1 MLLSKSFVPIL
12 KNNPSEA
19 KIKSHQLMLRV
30 GMIKQA
36 SAGIYSWLPL
46 GFKIMKKIEEIVR
59 QEQNKIGA
67 QEILMPTIQ
76 SSEIWKES
84 GRYEDYGEEM
94 LRIKDRQNREMLYGP
109 TNEEQVTEIFR
120 SSLKSYKSLPQLLY
134 HIQWKFR
141 DEIRPRF
148 GIMRGREF
156 YMKDAYSFDV
166 SDEEA
171 FYSYNKFF
179 LSYLRTFKRLALTA
193 IPMAADTGPIGGNLS
208 HEFIILADT
217 GESKIFTDKRIF
229 DLNSND
235 TELEKNSLQ
244 QMRKKYEQYYS
255 VTDEKFN
262 KDEFEKVVSEENRL
276 ITKGIEVGHI
286 FYFGDKYSKA
296 MGASVDLPGGKKD
309 FVKMG
314 SYGIGV
320 SRLVGAII
328 EAKFDDKNEIMK
340 WPLSVAPYD
349 IALVPMINKNDTS
362 ALDKAVNINKELIK
376 NNIDALIDDTDEN
389 YSSKIKKMNLIGAP
403 YQIIIGKKSEGD
415 LLEFKEIG
423 EETQNLSL
431 TKIIEI
437 IKNKKLKLI
446 SNLEK
451 EITLRFLK
459 ARKNDGFLNVI
470 SIFSFI
476 GISLGVAVLIIVM
489 SVMNGFRTELI
500 NKIVGFNSHLTIKS
514 YDQLIDKSKIES
526 NDLKLISQYALF
538 SNSGEAIILKNETS
552 KGIVL
557 RGYQSDDF
565 SKLEIIKNKNFKGN
579 KINLE
584 KNNISIGNE
593 LSFSLNLKIGDE
605 ITILS
610 PSGVQTII
618 GSMPKQKTF
627 IVTSIF
633 NSGLAEFD
641 NNIALINL
649 STLEDFFGF
658 KQEQRNLEIYLK
670 NPKNIEKQKFVF
682 QKVYDQE
689 LIYSWADM
697 NSSLFSALK
706 VERNVMFIILSLIII
721 VAAFNII
728 SGLTILVKNKTKDI
742 AILKSIGVLNKSIV
756 KIFFLIGIIIG
767 TSATIFGIFLGVTF
781 SLYVENLRQFLS
793 STFNISLF
801 PEEIYFLS
809 KMPSEINLNSILI
822 ISICSIFITIVVSI
836 FPALKAAKLDP
847 IKALKYE

>member
-328 EAKFDDKNEIMK
+328 EAKFDYKNEIMK

-431 TKIIEI
+431 TKIIE
-437 IKNKKLKLI
+437 
-446 SNLEK
+446 
-451 EITLRFLK
+451 
-459 ARKNDGFLNVI
+459 
-470 SIFSFI
+470 
-476 GISLGVAVLIIVM
+476 
-489 SVMNGFRTELI
+489 
-500 NKIVGFNSHLTIKS
+500 TIK
-514 YDQLIDKSKIES
+514 
-526 NDLKLISQYALF
+526 
-538 SNSGEAIILKNETS
+538 
-552 KGIVL
+552 
-557 RGYQSDDF
+557 
-565 SKLEIIKNKNFKGN
+565 
-579 KINLE
+579 
-584 KNNISIGNE
+584 
-593 LSFSLNLKIGDE
+593 
-605 ITILS
+605 
-610 PSGVQTII
+610 
-618 GSMPKQKTF
+618 KQK
-627 IVTSIF
+627 
-633 NSGLAEFD
+633 N
-641 NNIALINL
+641 
-649 STLEDFFGF
+649 
-658 KQEQRNLEIYLK
+658 
-670 NPKNIEKQKFVF
+670 
-682 QKVYDQE
+682 
-689 LIYSWADM
+689 
-697 NSSLFSALK
+697 
-706 VERNVMFIILSLIII
+706 
-721 VAAFNII
+721 
-728 SGLTILVKNKTKDI
+728 
-742 AILKSIGVLNKSIV
+742 
-756 KIFFLIGIIIG
+756 
-767 TSATIFGIFLGVTF
+767 
-781 SLYVENLRQFLS
+781 
-793 STFNISLF
+793 
-801 PEEIYFLS
+801 
-809 KMPSEINLNSILI
+809 
-822 ISICSIFITIVVSI
+822 
-836 FPALKAAKLDP
+836 
-847 IKALKYE
+847 